1 MNDKIED
8 QIIKVTI
15 NFIRT
20 NGYQTV
26 SLRKISQA
34 AGVTTGAFYKRFKN
48 KDVLFYRT
56 AMILSQ
62 QFVTK
67 FAINNELSAFDQILQ
82 IAQQFCKEF
91 QEQPQ
96 VMDFLFFNPTIIQ
109 VYQAD
114 KDDFSFLQTIQRLA
128 QQVNPGILN
137 DQQFFEQLWSF
148 IQGYSLLIKNGVI
161 TYDPQVVK
169 VTLSQIVGGK

>member
-1 MNDKIED
+1 MNDKIEEK
-8 QIIKVTI
+8 IIKATI

-56 AMILSQ
+56 ALILSQ

-114 KDDFSFLQTIQRLA
+114 KNDFIFLQMIQHLA
-128 QQVNPGILN
+128 QQVNPEILN
-137 DQQFFEQLWSF
+137 DRQFFEQLWSF
-148 IQGYSLLIKNGVI
+148 IQGYSLLIKNGVT

-169 VTLSQIVGGK
+169 VTLSQMVGGK

>member
-1 MNDKIED
+1 MNDKIEE
-8 QIIKVTI
+8 QIIKATI

-56 AMILSQ
+56 AIVLSQ

-67 FAINNELSAFDQILQ
+67 LSINSELSAFDQILQ

-114 KDDFSFLQTIQRLA
+114 NNDFDFLKEVKHLV

-148 IQGYSLLIKNGVI
+148 IQGYSLLIKNGVT

>member
-1 MNDKIED
+1 MNDKIEEK
-8 QIIKVTI
+8 IIKATI

-67 FAINNELSAFDQILQ
+67 TKRHKLIRHPRQ
-82 IAQQFCKEF
+82 K
-91 QEQPQ
+91 
-96 VMDFLFFNPTIIQ
+96 
-109 VYQAD
+109 
-114 KDDFSFLQTIQRLA
+114 
-128 QQVNPGILN
+128 
-137 DQQFFEQLWSF
+137 
-148 IQGYSLLIKNGVI
+148 LLL
-161 TYDPQVVK
+161 P
-169 VTLSQIVGGK
+169 

>member
-1 MNDKIED
+1 MNDKIEEK
-8 QIIKVTI
+8 IIKATI

-34 AGVTTGAFYKRFKN
+34 AGVTTGAFYKRFRN

-67 FAINNELSAFDQILQ
+67 FAINNELSAFNQILQ
-82 IAQQFCKEF
+82 IAQQFCEEF
-91 QEQPQ
+91 QKQPQ

-114 KDDFSFLQTIQRLA
+114 KNDFSFLQMIQRLA

-137 DQQFFEQLWSF
+137 NQQFFEQLWSF
-148 IQGYSLLIKNGVI
+148 IQGYSLLIKNGV
-161 TYDPQVVK
+161 TSYDPQIVK
-169 VTLSQIVGGK
+169 VTLSQMVGEK

>member
-82 IAQQFCKEF
+82 IAQQFCKKF
-91 QEQPQ
+91 Q
-96 VMDFLFFNPTIIQ
+96 
-109 VYQAD
+109 
-114 KDDFSFLQTIQRLA
+114 K
-128 QQVNPGILN
+128 
-137 DQQFFEQLWSF
+137 
-148 IQGYSLLIKNGVI
+148 
-161 TYDPQVVK
+161 
-169 VTLSQIVGGK
+169 